1 MERHELRQQPNVA
14 SNSIHQYHHHCHCH
28 HHHRRRR
35 RRDYHHYSQHHHH
48 HCEQFHLEKIQDMEL
63 SIYLP
68 LSTKFP
74 IYQFFVC
81 FFIVIYQFVFCEY
94 FSWLVFT
101 HLWIFTL
108 VFTKHQALVFFK
120 IVHGDQLVELK
131 AEEEKNC
138 CCFVLSKDISIL
150 LLKVFVLSLWLTINI
165 RF

>member
-1 MERHELRQQPNVA
+1 MLPQTLFINIIIIVIVIIIIVVVVVVIIIIIV
-14 SNSIHQYHHHCHCH
+14 NI
-28 HHHRRRR
+28 
-35 RRDYHHYSQHHHH
+35 
-48 HCEQFHLEKIQDMEL
+48 I

-131 AEEEKNC
+131 AEKKIC
-138 CCFVLSKDISIL
+138 CCFVPSKAIL
-150 LLKVFVLSLWLTINI
+150 IWGLKVFILSLWLTINI